1 MVVEYETACSHLGR
15 IETTQTH
22 CKEEWIIIL
31 KVHPMALSSPA
42 RPHVQMVT
50 PPPPMALLVEAKC
63 LNSEPVKSVR
73 YLDLQQKKD
82 KYDLKRKI
90 LNGQEK

>member
-1 MVVEYETACSHLGR
+1 MT
-15 IETTQTH
+15 
-22 CKEEWIIIL
+22 
-31 KVHPMALSSPA
+31 
-42 RPHVQMVT
+42 
-50 PPPPMALLVEAKC
+50 LLVEAKC